1 MTDNLQSKT
10 LAIDDLIRSRCREL
24 GLSSAELIR
33 RCGYANVSKGL
44 RRLEQLGSGEFDRAA
59 GLIRVLPSG
68 MEVTLACVEQAIES
82 SKRQLREGE
91 RQLRDA
97 EEAAWRRSFKPH
109 AIILTERSIPQPIF
123 VAAMIGVDALLRID
137 FDDAGDLADCRAQ
150 AIDGLRSKLK
160 RWNKSF
166 DHQKNTGSFS
176 LPAFGRV
183 IGFVVNLSPDRAV
196 RFDLEGRAIEI
207 LLPKAWR
214 VGQATLSISGKAVPT
229 GFLQKGLG
237 SG

>member
-1 MTDNLQSKT
+1 VTGNLQSKT

-24 GLSSAELIR
+24 GLSSVELIR
-33 RCGYANVSKGL
+33 RCGYANLSKGL

-68 MEVTLACVEQAIES
+68 LEVTWERVEQAIES
-82 SKRQLREGE
+82 SKRQVREAEE
-91 RQLRDA
+91 RLRDA

-109 AIILTERSIPQPIF
+109 AIILTESSRPEPIF
-123 VAAMIGVDALLRID
+123 VAAMIGVDTLLRID
-137 FDDAGDLADCRAQ
+137 FNNAGDLADCRAQ

-166 DHQKNTGSFS
+166 DYQKCIGSFS

-207 LLPKAWR
+207 LPKAWR
-214 VGQATLSISGKAVPT
+214 VGQAALSISGKAVPA
-229 GFLQKGLG
+229 GLLQKVLG

>member
-1 MTDNLQSKT
+1 MTGNLQCKT

-68 MEVTLACVEQAIES
+68 LEVTLACVEQAVER
-82 SKRQLREGE
+82 SK

-109 AIILTERSIPQPIF
+109 AIILTESSRPEPIF

-137 FDDAGDLADCRAQ
+137 FDNAGDLADCRAQ

-166 DHQKNTGSFS
+166 DHQKSTGSFS

-207 LLPKAWR
+207 LPKAWR
-214 VGQATLSISGKAVPT
+214 AGQATLSISGKAVPA
-229 GFLQKGLG
+229 GLL
-237 SG
+237 